1 MGRFQFAGIKLDVAE
16 STIFN
21 SLIRSINIFL
31 RLLAEMDTS
40 DGFFPFEPLFQG
52 LIAFDLS
59 FQSGRDN
66 PYRGHDVESV

>member
-21 SLIRSINIFL
+21 SLIRTINIFL

-52 LIAFDLS
+52 LIAF
-59 FQSGRDN
+59 
-66 PYRGHDVESV
+66 